1 MLRLLLFLLNLTACP
16 PPPAFLRCKLIIPFL
31 IVEGPVSPPTVC
43 LCDARCDYWVLIW
56 GPIKKLWDSSY
67 VFVTTMMKLLC
78 NLVTI
83 ARYNED
89 TLVTVAWVHEEIILG
104 NDCLVVHDCL
114 WLEGLLWTSSHSTS
128 HGLSEGSTRDI
139 IHIFMMNNL

>member
-1 MLRLLLFLLNLTACP
+1 
-16 PPPAFLRCKLIIPFL
+16 
-31 IVEGPVSPPTVC
+31 
-43 LCDARCDYWVLIW
+43 
-56 GPIKKLWDSSY
+56 
-67 VFVTTMMKLLC
+67 MMKLLC

-114 WLEGLLWTSSHSTS
+114 
-128 HGLSEGSTRDI
+128 
-139 IHIFMMNNL
+139 